1 MLLCS
6 TNEVLVQKP
15 SLLSYAF
22 PMHYFPMP
30 CNMYPTFRDY
40 KASTM
45 CCHFFRLKRN
55 QKPLA
60 FAKHSHWSEGSLK
73 LTCHQRKPHFL
84 SSFLSL
90 SSMKRSLMGTRI
102 YHKKEFRISP
112 WPFQKATSS
121 TSSHNI
127 TFHKTQCLKKPRTA
141 ENTCYCF
148 SKNTLS
154 LNVRKL

>member
-1 MLLCS
+1 MKSLCK
-6 TNEVLVQKP
+6 NQ
-15 SLLSYAF
+15 A
-22 PMHYFPMP
+22 YFPMP
-30 CNMYPTFRDY
+30 FLCITFLFLITCI
-40 KASTM
+40 SLSETTSHQG
-45 CCHFFRLKRN
+45 CVGIFSLQRN

-148 SKNTLS
+148 SKNPLS
-154 LNVRKL
+154 FNVRKL

>member
-1 MLLCS
+1 MLHKRS
-6 TNEVLVQKP
+6 P
-15 SLLSYAF
+15 YAKIKLN
-22 PMHYFPMP
+22 FPMP
-30 CNMYPTFRDY
+30 YWEHVSPLSKTTSHQGCVGIF
-40 KASTM
+40 S
-45 CCHFFRLKRN
+45 LKRN

-60 FAKHSHWSEGSLK
+60 FAQHSHWSECSLK

-90 SSMKRSLMGTRI
+90 SLSSVKRSLMGTRI

-121 TSSHNI
+121 ASSQNI
-127 TFHKTQCLKKPRTA
+127 TFHRTQCLKIENQETA
-141 ENTCYCF
+141 ENTYYCF
-148 SKNTLS
+148 SKKTLP